1 LCFAWRQENT
11 FLKNCVETSKQIE
24 QKHTKNISIKNA
36 TKNFKKNISFFAP
49 NHHLTT
55 TFVAFRC
62 LMLWFR
68 HLPIFIKNFF
78 YCFIS
83 RTIFVW
89 SLCYYERDDVATSAS
104 SSTTTSNG
112 SISGC
117 SWTGKFFNNNSIS
130 F

>member
-1 LCFAWRQENT
+1 LLGEIT
-11 FLKNCVETSKQIE
+11 FLKNCVETSKTNRTKTHK
-24 QKHTKNISIKNA
+24 KHFHKNA

-62 LMLWFR
+62 LMLWLR

-78 YCFIS
+78 CCFIF
-83 RTIFVW
+83 RTIFVR
-89 SLCYYERDDVATSAS
+89 SLCFYERDDVTAPAS